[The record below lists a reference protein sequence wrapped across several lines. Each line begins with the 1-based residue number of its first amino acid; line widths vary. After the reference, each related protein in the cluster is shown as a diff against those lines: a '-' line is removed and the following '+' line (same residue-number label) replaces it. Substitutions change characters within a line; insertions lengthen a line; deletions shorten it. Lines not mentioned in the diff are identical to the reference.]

1 MEVELSQPDVEAFW
15 TKDGQK
21 LRASP
26 KILITALG
34 NKHSLTMSQ
43 LKMEDSGMI
52 SFQAEGVHT
61 SAKLIITGTSVLIR
75 LKFHFFFKK
84 RVFQSCIL
92 YFAEPPAK
100 ILRPLEDVT
109 TPEKEK
115 ATFECD
121 VSRVNADVT
130 WFKVYRC
137 HSLLSLQ
144 PVLQNTKLKE

>member
-1 MEVELSQPDVEAFW
+1 MKVHEQETATMEVELSQPDVEAFW

-75 LKFHFFFKK
+75 LKFNFFLKK
-84 RVFQSCIL
+84 RVF
-92 YFAEPPAK
+92 
-100 ILRPLEDVT
+100 
-109 TPEKEK
+109 
-115 ATFECD
+115 
-121 VSRVNADVT
+121 
-130 WFKVYRC
+130 
-137 HSLLSLQ
+137 
-144 PVLQNTKLKE
+144 